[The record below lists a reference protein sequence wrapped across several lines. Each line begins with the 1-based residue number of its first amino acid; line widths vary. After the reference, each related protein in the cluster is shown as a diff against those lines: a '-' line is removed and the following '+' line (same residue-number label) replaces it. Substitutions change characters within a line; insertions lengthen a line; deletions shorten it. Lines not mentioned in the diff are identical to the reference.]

1 MFLFN
6 LTGWFCDPVLWNYSR
21 TAVCA
26 LHQHVSDTRSSARYW
41 HDAETRLRC
50 DIVWDYAV
58 LPTQQFRLVS
68 SRLYDRPQKS
78 ENHLE
83 FIINIHILFMIV
95 FISCSLNSS
104 KRIFIQTRQET
115 YLLYRPKN
123 GLPAKMRT
131 LFSFRWDPVATC
143 RPTKIWR
150 FVYYSFNAYLTCKS
164 QTF

>member
-1 MFLFN
+1 
-6 LTGWFCDPVLWNYSR
+6 
-21 TAVCA
+21 
-26 LHQHVSDTRSSARYW
+26 
-41 HDAETRLRC
+41 
-50 DIVWDYAV
+50 
-58 LPTQQFRLVS
+58 
-68 SRLYDRPQKS
+68 
-78 ENHLE
+78 
-83 FIINIHILFMIV
+83 MIV

-150 FVYYSFNAYLTCKS
+150 FVYYSFNTRLDMQISNVLIFSFRFKRSTMYWAKCRQGVQSAHRRPLPTLQTAVVASKQRLLHHHRTLAYLYVVILNYYYYSKTLLICLIFVGFS
-164 QTF
+164 IA